1 MAKRMHIPAMRRDIN
16 YIIVKAATLDLDEE
30 SGSVSDEDQ
39 LTKTLEDEDQVK
51 VMLIRPWVENTGFH
65 LLITPQGKV
74 IADILMQ
81 RPGEAS
87 PGYNTE
93 GILIGCVAVRGS
105 EGKYIRTATPT
116 QRLMAHGLVLA
127 LMKIF
132 PKAVF
137 KMGSKFV
144 MNCKPEDIYNPQ
156 KDEEE
161 EV

>member
-1 MAKRMHIPAMRRDIN
+1 MAKRMHIPALRRDIK
-16 YIIVKAATLDLDEE
+16 YIIVMAATLNLDEDIK
-30 SGSVSDEDQ
+30 SVSDEDQ
-39 LTKTLEDEDQVK
+39 LTQTLEDEDQVK
-51 VMLIRPWVENTGFH
+51 VILMRPWVENTGFH

-81 RPGEAS
+81 RPGEALS
-87 PGYNTE
+87 GYNAE
-93 GILIGCVAVRGS
+93 GILIGCVAVRGT
-105 EGKYIRTATPT
+105 EGKNVRTATPT
-116 QRLMAHGLVLA
+116 QRLMARGLVLA

-137 KMGSKFV
+137 KMDSMFV

-156 KDEEE
+156 KDEKK